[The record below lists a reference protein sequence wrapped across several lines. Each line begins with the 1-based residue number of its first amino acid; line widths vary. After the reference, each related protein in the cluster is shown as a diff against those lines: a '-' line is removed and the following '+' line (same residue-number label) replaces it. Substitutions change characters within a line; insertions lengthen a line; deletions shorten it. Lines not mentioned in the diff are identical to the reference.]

1 MNAKRREDFKI
12 IGEILKKELMGEC
25 QIPTVQQ
32 TLSSG
37 QKFIGSIVVVLI
49 ARVEFFIHFD
59 IGTLF

>member
-1 MNAKRREDFKI
+1 MYAKRRKDFKI
-12 IGEILKKELMGEC
+12 IGGILKKQLIGES

-49 ARVEFFIHFD
+49 ARVEFFIHLD